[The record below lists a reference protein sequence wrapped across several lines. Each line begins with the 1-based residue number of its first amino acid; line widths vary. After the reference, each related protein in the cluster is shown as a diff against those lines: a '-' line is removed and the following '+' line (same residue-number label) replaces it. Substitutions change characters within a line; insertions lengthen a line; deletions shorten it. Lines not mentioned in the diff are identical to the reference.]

1 MHFFVMLTSTFM
13 FNKASRS
20 FTLVVNLLAIVAS
33 LFYYDCN
40 IFDLVIG
47 YSIDVPIDV
56 IGGIVD
62 DIVVSFDVRLGIRLG
77 KRLGKEL

>member
-1 MHFFVMLTSTFM
+1 M

-77 KRLGKEL
+77 KRLGEEL

>member
-1 MHFFVMLTSTFM
+1 MLTSNFM
-13 FNKASRS
+13 LNKASHS
-20 FTLVVNLLAIVAS
+20 FTPTTNLLAIVAS

-47 YSIDVPIDV
+47 FSIDVPIDV

-62 DIVVSFDVRLGIRLG
+62 DIVVSFDVGLGIRLG
-77 KRLGKEL
+77 KRLGEEL